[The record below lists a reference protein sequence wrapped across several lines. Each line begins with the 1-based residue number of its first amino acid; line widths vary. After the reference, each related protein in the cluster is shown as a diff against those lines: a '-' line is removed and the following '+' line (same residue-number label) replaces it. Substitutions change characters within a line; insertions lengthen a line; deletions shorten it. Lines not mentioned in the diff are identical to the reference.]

1 MEYSITSEPSLT
13 LERKAA
19 KTSEQDLYKR
29 TRLSSSDMEALELF
43 VADIAEISRSFG
55 EKEQQRPLR
64 AYARCY
70 YSSSEYEEHVN
81 QQEEIQLND
90 NLMGFLQIVPGDLVK
105 IRKVQPRYTYAK
117 KIVLE
122 KISGNPNMGSYNVHD
137 NELLG
142 RIDGH
147 PLWNGAII
155 NFDDMHFRVASVE
168 PKINDSDPLIAT
180 LQTEVITQSE
190 QPKIFQISFHS
201 CSLFIKLRQ
210 EYKRNLEALVSE
222 LKKNSVKITPEG
234 FPDISQV
241 SRENPYWNIQWSTD
255 GAANGIKFD
264 WLSNESTL
272 NFKEDPQ
279 EIHASKK
286 IAQLDDFLLTTVLP
300 FLESAEEGEASST
313 LLAQS
318 QMFVWSNH
326 DTINIL
332 KKFKLRE
339 RTQGIEMESKDR
351 ISNITFL
358 GQSYLAVL
366 PPGYFETKIEPSL
379 RRVAK
384 YSQVEVQCSGPWTYN
399 FNFVYSPPSLREF
412 AESLRNCVKLCN
424 AISLDIES

>member
-1 MEYSITSEPSLT
+1 VTLEPSLT

-19 KTSEQDLYKR
+19 KTPEQDLYKR
-29 TRLSSSDMEALELF
+29 TRLSRSDMEALELF
-43 VADIAEISRSFG
+43 VADIAEISRSIG
-55 EKEQQRPLR
+55 EKEQQHALR

-70 YSSSEYEEHVN
+70 YGSPEYEEHIK

-105 IRKVQPRYTYAK
+105 IRKVQPPYTYAK

-122 KISGNPNMGSYNVHD
+122 KISDNPNMGSYNVHD

-147 PLWNGAII
+147 PLWNRAII

-180 LQTEVITQSE
+180 LQTEVITRSE
-190 QPKIFQISFHS
+190 QPKIFQINFHS
-201 CSLFIKLRQ
+201 CGLFIKLEQ

-222 LKKNSVKITPEG
+222 LKKKSVKITPEG
-234 FPDISQV
+234 FPGDIHQV
-241 SRENPYWNIQWSTD
+241 SQENHHWNSQWSTD

-264 WLSNESTL
+264 WTSKESTL

-279 EIHASKK
+279 EIHGSKK
-286 IAQLDDFLLTTVLP
+286 ISEIENFLLTTVLP
-300 FLESAEEGEASST
+300 FLESAEKGEASST
-313 LLAQS
+313 LLAQA

-326 DTINIL
+326 DTINTL

-339 RTQGIEMESKDR
+339 RAQGIEMESKDR
-351 ISNITFL
+351 ISNIRFP
-358 GQSYLAVL
+358 GQSSLAVL
-366 PPGYFETKIEPSL
+366 PPRYFETKIEPSL
-379 RRVAK
+379 QRVAK